1 MRSYLYILSG
11 IISALVGWSLGQFI
25 LTEQGFLTSLP
36 SIVLF
41 PCIAIALAVGMVL
54 TEIFISNPTR
64 PKANLRIAGFPV
76 SIAAGLGL
84 AAGLVAGGISEILF
98 LPQIHVPAR
107 IVRII
112 GWLLIGSSTGIAEGV
127 TWRWH
132 SIEAGDRKRFQQR
145 LWTSVIGSIAASL
158 AAALIFEM
166 LRQCLPELMLALKS
180 YEDPIGFSILG
191 MLLGFVFSV
200 STSPSYMAALRAGAG
215 FEYTGEPIYDS
226 SDAENTAVEY
236 PMLEKQESKLKFV
249 TDSEADQIEEGLSI
263 QLPAKGKIRIGS
275 AEDTHIRIPGLPVY
289 AAELELKPRETLLV
303 PNQRFYSAVEV
314 NGDRLTSRKSVR
326 LKHNYVLTFY
336 SADKGASNEQKF
348 FRFVYYNRFLDP
360 QA

>member
-1 MRSYLYILSG
+1 MRIYFYVLAG
-11 IISALVGWSLGQFI
+11 ITSALIGWNIGQFL
-25 LTEQGFLTSLP
+25 LTELGFLTQLP
-36 SIVLF
+36 EIVLF
-41 PCIAIALAVGMVL
+41 PCIAISLAVGMVF

-64 PKANLRIAGFPV
+64 PKSNLRIAFLPI

-84 AAGLVAGGISEILF
+84 LAGLIAGGISEILF

-132 SIEAGDRKRFQQR
+132 SIEAGDRKRYQQR
-145 LWTSVIGSIAASL
+145 FQTGLIGSLAASL

-166 LRQCLPELMLALKS
+166 LRQIPDLMQGLKA

-191 MLLGFVFSV
+191 ILLGFVFSV
-200 STSPSYMAALRAGAG
+200 STSPSYMAALRAGSG
-215 FEYTGEPIYDS
+215 FEYTGEPDYDS
-226 SDAENTAVEY
+226 DDEQNTAIEY
-236 PMLEKQESKLKFV
+236 PAIEKQESRLKFV

-263 QLPAKGKIRIGS
+263 QLPGKGKIKIGS
-275 AEDTHIRIPGLPVY
+275 AKDTHIRIPGLPVY
-289 AAELELKPRETLLV
+289 AADLELKPRETLLV
-303 PNQRFYSAVEV
+303 PNQRFYRTLEV
-314 NGDRLTSRKSVR
+314 NGERLTSSRSIP
-326 LKHNYVLTFY
+326 LKHNYVLTFHPQ
-336 SADKGASNEQKF
+336 DKGTTHEHKF

>member
-1 MRSYLYILSG
+1 MRSYLYILAG
-11 IISALVGWSLGQFI
+11 ITSALIGWNIGQFL
-25 LTEQGFLTSLP
+25 LTELGFLTQFP

-41 PCIAIALAVGMVL
+41 PCIAISLAVGMVF

-64 PKANLRIAGFPV
+64 PKSNLRIAFLPI

-84 AAGLVAGGISEILF
+84 LAGLIAGGISEILF
-98 LPQIHVPAR
+98 LLPIHVPAR

-132 SIEAGDRKRFQQR
+132 SIEAGDRKRYQQR
-145 LWTSVIGSIAASL
+145 FWTSLIGSIAASL

-166 LRQCLPELMLALKS
+166 LRQIPDLMQGLKGA
-180 YEDPIGFSILG
+180 EDPIGFSILG
-191 MLLGFVFSV
+191 LLLGFVFSV
-200 STSPSYMAALRAGAG
+200 STSPSYMAALRAGSG
-215 FEYTGEPIYDS
+215 FEYTGEPVYDS
-226 SDAENTAVEY
+226 DDEQNTAVEY
-236 PMLEKQESKLKFV
+236 PLIEKQESRLKFV

-263 QLPAKGKIRIGS
+263 QLPGKGKIKIGS
-275 AEDTHIRIPGLPVY
+275 AKDTHIRIPGLPIY
-289 AAELELKPRETLLV
+289 SADLELKPRETLLV
-303 PNQRFYSAVEV
+303 PDQKFFHTVEV
-314 NGDRLTSRKSVR
+314 NGERLTSRKSIP

-336 SADKGASNEQKF
+336 PQDKGTTHEHKF